1 MHRKTAV
8 VLGATGLIGE
18 HLVQELLQNEFF
30 TKVRILVRR
39 PIPLQHTK
47 ADIQIVNF
55 RDEKDIAAKLDI
67 GDVIF
72 CCVGTTRKKVK
83 GNKTE
88 YRKVDYDIPIITA
101 RLGVQHGFSQYLLVS
116 AIGANPL
123 SGNFYLQLKGC
134 VEEDVAAFPFE
145 AIHIFRP
152 SILLGARKEFRLGE
166 RLGQGLSKAFTFL
179 MAGAWRKYRP
189 IEASQVA
196 HAMVE
201 AANKEEPG
209 VHVHEYD
216 DMITPRLHPQSPPH
230 F

>member
-8 VLGATGLIGE
+8 VVGATGLIGQ

-30 TKVRILVRR
+30 SKVRIMVRR
-39 PIPLQHTK
+39 PIPIQHPK

-72 CCVGTTRKKVK
+72 CCLGTTRKKVK
-83 GNKTE
+83 GNKTA
-88 YRKVDYDIPIITA
+88 YRQVDYDIPIITA
-101 RLGVQHGFSQYLLVS
+101 RLGVQHGFSQFFLVS
-116 AIGANPL
+116 AVGAQPL
-123 SGNFYLQLKGC
+123 SSNFYLQLKGC

-152 SILLGARKEFRLGE
+152 SVLLGKREEFRMGE
-166 RLGQGLSKAFTFL
+166 RVAQTLMQAFSFVLT
-179 MAGAWRKYRP
+179 GSWRKYKP

-196 HAMVE
+196 RAMVDF
-201 AANKEEPG
+201 ANRGIPG

-216 DMITPRLHPQSPPH
+216 DMVTPHPHPQSSPP

>member
-8 VLGATGLIGE
+8 VLGATGLIGQ

-30 TKVRILVRR
+30 NKVRILVRR
-39 PIPLQHTK
+39 PIQLQHPK
-47 ADIQIVNF
+47 AEIQIVNF
-55 RDEKDIAAKLDI
+55 RDEKDIAGKLDI

-101 RLGVQHGFSQYLLVS
+101 RLGVQHGFGQFMLVS
-116 AIGANPL
+116 AVGANPL
-123 SGNFYLQLKGC
+123 ASNFYLQLKGC

-152 SILLGARKEFRLGE
+152 SVLMGKRNEFRLLE
-166 RLGQGLSKAFTFL
+166 RVSQTVMQAFSFVL
-179 MAGAWRKYRP
+179 AGAWRKYRP
-189 IEASQVA
+189 IQAAQVA
-196 HAMVE
+196 HAMV
-201 AANKEEPG
+201 AVANAGIPG
-209 VHVHEYD
+209 VHIHEYD
-216 DMITPRLHPQSPPH
+216 DMVASPGQAQSVI
-230 F
+230 